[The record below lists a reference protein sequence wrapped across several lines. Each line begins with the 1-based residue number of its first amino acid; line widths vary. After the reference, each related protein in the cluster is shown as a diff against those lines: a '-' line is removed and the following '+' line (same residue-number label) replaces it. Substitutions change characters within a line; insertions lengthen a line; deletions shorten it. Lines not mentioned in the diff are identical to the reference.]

1 MDFEQRLERA
11 IGRGERA
18 RMSKGREDADRAV
31 SEEDF
36 KNLHSRVRLDLSEH
50 IEECLRKLVDYFP
63 GFRFQT
69 VVGEEGW
76 GAKISRDDYKRVTGR
91 DGENRYSRLE
101 LVVRPYSAA
110 HIVEIAGKGTVRNK
124 EVFNRNHF
132 QLLTQTDLQSLSE
145 LIDLWILEYAEKY
158 AAAG

>member
-11 IGRGERA
+11 IGRGERS
-18 RMSKGREDADRAV
+18 RMSRGREDADRAV

-36 KNLHSRVRLDLSEH
+36 KNLHSKVRLDLSEH
-50 IEECLRKLVDYFP
+50 IETCLQKLADYFP

-69 VVGEEGW
+69 VVGEDGW
-76 GAKISRDDYKRVTGR
+76 GARISRDDYRRSPGR
-91 DGENRYSRLE
+91 DSESRYSRLE

-110 HIVEIAGKGTVRNK
+110 HIVEIAGKGTVRDK
-124 EVFNRNHF
+124 EIFNRNHF
-132 QLLTQTDLQSLSE
+132 QLLSQVDVQSLSE
-145 LIDLWILEYAEKY
+145 LVDLWVLEYAEKY